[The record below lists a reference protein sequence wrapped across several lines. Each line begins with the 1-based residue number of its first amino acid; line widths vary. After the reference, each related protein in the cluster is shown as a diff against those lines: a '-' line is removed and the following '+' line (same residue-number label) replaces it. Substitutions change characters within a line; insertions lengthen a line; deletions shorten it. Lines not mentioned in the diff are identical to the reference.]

1 MLRSVFDDTYNYMKS
16 GHLLRQVINK
26 LAVIN
31 FNRQAERHQFNDLY
45 EKLLKD
51 LQAAGNA
58 GEFYTPRA
66 VTQFMTDMLN
76 PQLGETVMDP
86 PPAPAA
92 FWSAPSSTCA
102 SKCKRPSK
110 NACCKPPCAASRKS
124 RCRTACA

>member
-16 GHLLRQVINK
+16 GHLLRQVINE

-58 GEFYTPRA
+58 ASFIR
-66 VTQFMTDMLN
+66 
-76 PQLGETVMDP
+76 
-86 PPAPAA
+86 PAP
-92 FWSAPSSTCA
+92 SPSS
-102 SKCKRPSK
+102 
-110 NACCKPPCAASRKS
+110 
-124 RCRTACA
+124 

>member
-1 MLRSVFDDTYNYMKS
+1 MFDDTYNYMKS

-26 LAVIN
+26 LGVID

-66 VTQFMTDMLN
+66 VTQFMTDIIN
-76 PQLGETVMDP
+76 PSWAKWSWTR
-86 PPAPAA
+86 PPARGL
-92 FWSAPSSTCA
+92 SGL
-102 SKCKRPSK
+102 RH
-110 NACCKPPCAASRKS
+110 
-124 RCRTACA
+124 